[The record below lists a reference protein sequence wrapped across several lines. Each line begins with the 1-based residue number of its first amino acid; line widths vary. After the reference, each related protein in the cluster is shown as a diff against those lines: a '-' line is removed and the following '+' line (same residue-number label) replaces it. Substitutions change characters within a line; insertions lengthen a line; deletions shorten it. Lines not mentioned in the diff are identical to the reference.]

1 MGFLEDKQK
10 AAAYDAMKNSA
21 DMQNAK
27 VAQQVEAM
35 NAAQLAKAQQAR
47 DAHMVNQGL
56 AMASRGINPMGF
68 NNVPDANVP
77 GYTMPASEPNG
88 ITGQDPRFNEMLMRE
103 ALAKQSNGGLANTL
117 SQNSYQGVR

>member
-10 AAAYDAMKNSA
+10 VTAYDAMKNSA

-35 NAAQLAKAQQAR
+35 NAAQLVKEQQAR

-56 AMASRGINPMGF
+56 AMASHGINPMGF
-68 NNVPDANVP
+68 SNVPDASIP

-88 ITGQDPRFNEMLMRE
+88 VTGQE